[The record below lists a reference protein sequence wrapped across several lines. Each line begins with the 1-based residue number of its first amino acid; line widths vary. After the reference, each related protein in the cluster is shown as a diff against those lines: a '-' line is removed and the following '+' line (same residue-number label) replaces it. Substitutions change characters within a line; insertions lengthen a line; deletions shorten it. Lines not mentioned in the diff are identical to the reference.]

1 MSCYSGPEISSS
13 GLVLSLDPANI
24 KSYNQSENLLKYSE
38 QFENVVWIR
47 TNTSVSTNIAV
58 DPNEY
63 LTADKLIGNNGVT
76 GRKSICQPYTSFIAG
91 TTYTFSIYLK
101 QAGFTNAMIWI
112 DTVDSSPNAYM
123 GAVSLINLAAG
134 TVAGSQTTIVNA
146 SNGWY
151 RCYITFTATVSGT
164 YNLQISLGEANG
176 SGTAAGDGVSGIYL
190 WGAQLE
196 IGASLTAYTSTIGSI
211 ITRSTAVSDISNNTN
226 TGTLVNSPVYSPAG
240 YFSYDYT
247 KSQQLTFAN
256 NPNLQFLGN
265 SPYTLEAW
273 IYPTRN
279 PGASNYTG
287 IFDRESNPGSG
298 RDGYNLYFLGGT
310 AGATTQITAERFS
323 AGTASATW
331 ITLYESVSVNA
342 WHHIVATYDGS
353 LLRIYRNG
361 SYVSTSSA
369 STGAIT
375 NTVKTLTIGVRGGNR
390 FDGRIG
396 VTNIYNRALSASE
409 IKQNFNAYR
418 SKYGI

>member
-1 MSCYSGPEISSS
+1 MVDYSGVI
-13 GLVLSLDPANI
+13 VD
-24 KSYNQSENLLKYSE
+24 KQLKY
-38 QFENVVWIR
+38 
-47 TNTSVSTNIAV
+47 
-58 DPNEY
+58 
-63 LTADKLIGNNGVT
+63 IG
-76 GRKSICQPYTSFIAG
+76 
-91 TTYTFSIYLK
+91 
-101 QAGFTNAMIWI
+101 
-112 DTVDSSPNAYM
+112 D
-123 GAVSLINLAAG
+123 
-134 TVAGSQTTIVNA
+134 
-146 SNGWY
+146 GWY
-151 RCYITFTATVSGT
+151 RLSLTAVADQAGTAIMSIIWTTPLAIGKRLYVSGP
-164 YNLQISLGEANG
+164 
-176 SGTAAGDGVSGIYL
+176 
-190 WGAQLE
+190 QLTKKT
-196 IGASLTAYTSTIGSI
+196 GLTAYTPTTGSI
-211 ITRSTAVSDISNNTN
+211 ITQSTTVSDISNNNN
-226 TGTLVNSPVYSPAG
+226 TATIVNSPVYNSSG

-361 SYVSTSSA
+361 LFVAA
-369 STGAIT
+369 SGAATGAIT

-396 VTNIYNRALSASE
+396 VTNIYNRALSAADIVQS
-409 IKQNFNAYR
+409 FNALR
-418 SKYGI
+418 GRYGL